1 MNNDFSR
8 SAQHFPRYSMPDAS
22 GVEVLESAPCG
33 PNCTSPANPSPVNPA
48 QPQPPVNPYPVT
60 PVQPQ
65 PAPTQ
70 EGRCIIIPGY
80 DPDAYPDAALRWG
93 SVGLGVVNMQ
103 ARLNRLAAKYTAIN
117 TQTVDG
123 KFGQNMYEAVMRF
136 QRQFGLNPDGVIGQ
150 ATWMRIVQVDAGC
163 TASGYCPVNPPY
175 PGSVLGIGAS
185 GDNVRI
191 VQSYM
196 SAVPNMPNVNIDGAF
211 GPATQALVRA
221 FQTRYNLKV
230 DGMVGSATWATM
242 VSVFNALH

>member
-1 MNNDFSR
+1 MNNSFYRSSENNSR
-8 SAQHFPRYSMPDAS
+8 YTMSESAN
-22 GVEVLESAPCG
+22 VEVLENAPCG
-33 PNCTSPANPSPVNPA
+33 PDCNTAPDPFPAPPARPQPSPV
-48 QPQPPVNPYPVT
+48 
-60 PVQPQ
+60 
-65 PAPTQ
+65 APTQ
-70 EGRCIIIPGY
+70 DGTCIIIPGY
-80 DPDAYPDAALRWG
+80 DPDAYPGTALRWG

-103 ARLNRLAAKYTAIN
+103 VRLNRLAAKYTAIN

-150 ATWMRIVQVDAGC
+150 ATWNRIVQVDAGC

-175 PGSVLGIGAS
+175 PGSVLELGAS

-230 DGMVGSATWATM
+230 DGKVGSSTWATM
-242 VSVFNALH
+242 VSVFNGLH